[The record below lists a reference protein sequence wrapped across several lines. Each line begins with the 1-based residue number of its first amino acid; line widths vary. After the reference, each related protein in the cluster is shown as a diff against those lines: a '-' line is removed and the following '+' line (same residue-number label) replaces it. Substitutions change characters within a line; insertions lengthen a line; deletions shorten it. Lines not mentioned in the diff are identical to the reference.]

1 VDTIVIRRVVVQV
14 IDDDMD
20 DDDGFIRIEF
30 ENGDT
35 VVVVVILGR
44 DD

>member
-1 VDTIVIRRVVVQV
+1 
-14 IDDDMD
+14 MD

-44 DD
+44 DDW